1 MTAIMEHYTNMV
13 KDNYLWLI
21 DALEAHPHRTFWLW
35 PATVLLAAW
44 VL

>member
-1 MTAIMEHYTNMV
+1 MAYYVNLV

-21 DALEAHPHRTFWLW
+21 GAIEAHPHRVFWLW
-35 PATVLLAAW
+35 PATVLLAAI